1 MLDNNE
7 KKTEFTEEEEK
18 RMRARSAVR
27 AREREEKQRQA
38 EIKKEKQRNLIKKFI
53 SVLKIALI
61 VIVVISLLFIAA
73 GSLGNVTFSNIIDY
87 VKDGFSNMES
97 GDGYPID
104 VGSGSVKDM
113 LMFGET
119 NVLVRDSEINLL
131 NNTAKET
138 ANYSHSYSKPLAIV
152 SGGRMLI
159 CDRVTGRYMITD
171 RSEILHSEEL
181 QSEVF
186 AATFGKNNRY
196 AFSVNCDGASSI
208 VSAFSSDFDKLV
220 EFKCAEE
227 YIIGLSFS
235 PDGKK
240 LAMIG
245 IGSKE
250 AYIYTKLYVMDIKKQ
265 EIVSTID
272 FVGESLNNVFY
283 SSNDTIITVS
293 ENAYTIIR
301 DNKEKEK
308 INFGFNTIS
317 RFDADDN
324 GNFAIVLSKYGSI
337 DSGTV
342 ALLNSKGKE
351 IYSVDLESKIECI
364 DYDGSTL
371 CVVDSDYIVST
382 FNKRGKL
389 IGQTKLDAPAQDIAV
404 SGKYCYALC
413 FGTVIQLDIR
423 TDID

>member
-1 MLDNNE
+1 MDNNE
-7 KKTEFTEEEEK
+7 KKHDFSEEEEK

-38 EIKKEKQRNLIKKFI
+38 EIKKSKQRRIMHKL
-53 SVLKIALI
+53 STVTKILLI

-97 GDGYPID
+97 GEGYPLD

-113 LMFGET
+113 LMIGET
-119 NVLVRDSEINLL
+119 TVLVRNNEVNLL
-131 NNTAKET
+131 NKTAKET
-138 ANYSHSYSKPLAIV
+138 SKYTHSYSKPQTIV

-171 RSEILHSEEL
+171 RSEILKSDEL

-186 AATFGKNNRY
+186 ACTVSKNGRY
-196 AFSVNCDGASSI
+196 AFSINCDDGSSM
-208 VSAFSSDFDKLV
+208 VSAYGSDFDKLID
-220 EFKCAEE
+220 FKCAEE
-227 YIIGLSFS
+227 YIIGLSYS
-235 PDGKK
+235 PDGKNI
-240 LAMIG
+240 AMIG
-245 IGSKE
+245 IGSKD
-250 AYIYTKLYVMDIKKQ
+250 AGIYSKLYILNIKNQ
-265 EIVSTID
+265 EITASFD
-272 FVGESLNNVFY
+272 FIGESLNNVFY
-283 SSNDTIITVS
+283 SSNDTIIVVS

-301 DNKEKEK
+301 ENTDKEK

-317 RFDADDN
+317 RFEADAN

-342 ALLNSKGKE
+342 ALLDSKGKE
-351 IYSVDLESKIECI
+351 LFSVELDSKIECI
-364 DYDGSTL
+364 DYDGSTV
-371 CVVDSDYIVST
+371 CVVDSDNIVRT
-382 FNKRGKL
+382 YNKKGNL
-389 IGQTKLDAPAQDIAV
+389 LGETKLDAPAQDIAV

-413 FGTVIQLDIR
+413 FGTVVQLDIR
-423 TDID
+423 TQTD

>member
-1 MLDNNE
+1 MDNNE
-7 KKTEFTEEEEK
+7 KKHEFSEEEEK

-38 EIKKEKQRNLIKKFI
+38 EIKKEKQRVFFKKLSSAF
-53 SVLKIALI
+53 KIII
-61 VIVVISLLFIAA
+61 VVVVVISLLFIAA

-119 NVLVRDSEINLL
+119 NVLVRDNEIDLL
-131 NNTAKET
+131 NKTAKET
-138 ANYSHSYSKPLAIV
+138 SNYAHSYSKPFAIV
-152 SGGRMLI
+152 SGGRMLV

-171 RSEILHSEEL
+171 RSEVLHSEEL
-181 QSEVF
+181 QSEIF
-186 AATFGKNNRY
+186 ATAFSKNNRY
-196 AFSVNCDGASSI
+196 AFSVSCDGASCM
-208 VSAFSSDFDKLV
+208 VSVFGSDFDKLFD
-220 EFKCAEE
+220 FKCAEE

-235 PDGKK
+235 PDGKY

-245 IGSKE
+245 MGSKD
-250 AYIYTKLYVMDIKKQ
+250 ACIYSKLYIMNIKKQ
-265 EIVSTID
+265 EIVSTFD

-283 SSNDTIITVS
+283 SSNDTIIAVS

-301 DNKEKEK
+301 DNSEKEK

-317 RFDADDN
+317 RFAPNEN

-342 ALLNSKGKE
+342 ALLNSKGNE
-351 IYSVDLESKIECI
+351 IFSVELNSKIECI

-371 CVVDSDYIVST
+371 CVVDSDYVVST
-382 FNKRGKL
+382 FNKKGKL
-389 IGQTKLDAPAQDIAV
+389 IGQIKLDAPAQDIAV

-413 FGTVIQLDIR
+413 FGTVYQLDIR
-423 TDID
+423 TDVD

>member
-1 MLDNNE
+1 MDNNE
-7 KKTEFTEEEEK
+7 KRHVFSEEEEK
-18 RMRARSAVR
+18 RMKARSAVR
-27 AREREEKQRQA
+27 AREREEKQKQA
-38 EIKKEKQRNLIKKFI
+38 EIKKEKQRILIKKVTTVSKI
-53 SVLKIALI
+53 VLVVV
-61 VIVVISLLFIAA
+61 VIVSLLFIAA
-73 GSLGNVTFSNIIDY
+73 GSLGNVTFNNIIDY
-87 VKDGFSNMES
+87 VKDGFSNMEA
-97 GDGYPID
+97 GEGYPLD

-119 NVLVRDSEINLL
+119 NVLVRDNEIDLL
-131 NNTAKET
+131 NKTAKET
-138 ANYSHSYSKPLAIV
+138 VNYAHSYSKPLALI
-152 SGGRMLI
+152 SGGRMLV
-159 CDRVTGRYMITD
+159 CDRVTGRYMIVD
-171 RSEILHSEEL
+171 RSETLHNEEL
-181 QSEVF
+181 QAEIFS
-186 AATFGKNNRY
+186 ATFGKNGRY

-208 VSAFSSDFDKLV
+208 VSVFEYDFDKLFD
-220 EFKCAEE
+220 FKCAEE

-235 PDGKK
+235 PDGKH

-245 IGSKE
+245 IGSKD
-250 AYIYTKLYVMDIKKQ
+250 AYVYSKLYVMNIKKQ
-265 EIVSTID
+265 EIISTFD

-283 SSNDTIITVS
+283 SSNDTIIAVS
-293 ENAYTIIR
+293 ENAYTVIR

-317 RFDADDN
+317 RFSPDDD

-351 IYSVDLESKIECI
+351 IFSVELESKIECI
-364 DYDGSTL
+364 DYDGNTL
-371 CVVDSDYIVST
+371 CVVDSDHVVST

-389 IGQTKLDAPAQDIAV
+389 IGKTKLDSPAQDIAV

-423 TDID
+423 TNLD